1 MCNSTEALADG
12 LGLNWGVWTQGL
24 ISIGIVQNGND
35 GPEMDFTGQ
44 NLTFGIDYRFPT
56 NTIIGFALGSG
67 QNDLEGKTASKSGAK
82 QFVASF
88 YMAQP
93 IGDQWAVN
101 LSGGHVFAETQSTR
115 VDSETGDALNS
126 QRDGASDF
134 VSAEMLYY
142 FHRGKAMLDLSF
154 GYTYMRSRF
163 DAYNETGIA
172 ALSFARQE
180 IRNQAAAIG
189 AKWNFAS
196 AEDESAW
203 RYNVKAG
210 AQYDLSDDSVAKV
223 NFVNIPSETDYLIV
237 SRNDEPLTLGIGGG
251 AEWSRPGGDQLTLDY
266 NYQENARLSRIHSL
280 ALTYRKP
287 F

>member
-1 MCNSTEALADG
+1 MTAPR
-12 LGLNWGVWTQGL
+12 WIYW
-24 ISIGIVQNGND
+24 
-35 GPEMDFTGQ
+35 Q

-56 NTIIGFALGSG
+56 IIIGFALGRG

-154 GYTYMRSRF
+154 GYTYMA

-172 ALSFARQE
+172 ALSSRGKKSGT
-180 IRNQAAAIG
+180 AAAIG
-189 AKWNFAS
+189 AKWNS
-196 AEDESAW
+196 PAEAN
-203 RYNVKAG
+203 R
-210 AQYDLSDDSVAKV
+210 
-223 NFVNIPSETDYLIV
+223 
-237 SRNDEPLTLGIGGG
+237 LGDIM
-251 AEWSRPGGDQLTLDY
+251 
-266 NYQENARLSRIHSL
+266 
-280 ALTYRKP
+280 
-287 F
+287 